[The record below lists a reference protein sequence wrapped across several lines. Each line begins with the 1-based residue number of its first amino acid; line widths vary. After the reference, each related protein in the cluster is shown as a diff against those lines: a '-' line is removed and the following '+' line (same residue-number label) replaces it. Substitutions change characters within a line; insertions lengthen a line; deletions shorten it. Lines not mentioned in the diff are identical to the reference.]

1 MTHIGGGDAKRSA
14 LKARARAWATTAA
27 SQPPPTD
34 PRRRCP
40 NTPPTPTRS
49 HPTPP
54 TALHLFKMRKCRQ
67 TRLHFL
73 RGVAKHRWPARGGS
87 QIGPP
92 PRSLHNFTLMDSSDA
107 APTDSDA
114 APMANDTLLGSE
126 WLYYVFIGAPV
137 SALRYMGVLGG
148 VRYAYDTMG
157 AAAGFQAVM
166 SDWTSSADGFNEK
179 MDTSDAGLEN
189 IFYSIDMDKSG
200 KISIVE
206 MTTA

>member
-1 MTHIGGGDAKRSA
+1 
-14 LKARARAWATTAA
+14 
-27 SQPPPTD
+27 
-34 PRRRCP
+34 
-40 NTPPTPTRS
+40 
-49 HPTPP
+49 
-54 TALHLFKMRKCRQ
+54 
-67 TRLHFL
+67 
-73 RGVAKHRWPARGGS
+73 
-87 QIGPP
+87 
-92 PRSLHNFTLMDSSDA
+92 
-107 APTDSDA
+107 
-114 APMANDTLLGSE
+114 MANDTLLGSE